1 MAWECKKEMVM
12 RKFLL
17 LAFIVFSLTI
27 FASAQVP
34 TAGNIYVGYSYFN
47 TNMVGVDRQSLNG
60 WEGSL
65 EGKFFPFVGIVAD
78 FSANYGD
85 LKFPV
90 AIATCAIGVTCPTS
104 VTANSHVD
112 NLLFGPRVS
121 VSVGPVR
128 PFAEAMFGVAHI
140 NTNGFG
146 SDTSF
151 ATAIGGGL
159 DYRIFRLLAWRFEGD
174 FVRSSLF
181 HTTQHNARFTTGV
194 VLRF

>member
-1 MAWECKKEMVM
+1 MGKWW
-12 RKFLL
+12 F
-17 LAFIVFSLTI
+17 AFILLSLATV
-27 FASAQVP
+27 ASAQIP

-47 TNMVGVDRQSLNG
+47 TNMVGSDRHGLSG

-85 LKFPV
+85 LKSPSP
-90 AIATCAIGVTCPTS
+90 AGLCAIGVVCSPAS
-104 VTANSHVD
+104 VNSHVD

-128 PFAEAMFGVAHI
+128 PFAEAMFGAAHI

-159 DYRIFRLLAWRFEGD
+159 DYRIFHLLAWRFEGD
-174 FVRSSLF
+174 FIRTSLF
-181 HTTQHNARFTTGV
+181 NTTQHNARFTTGI

>member
-1 MAWECKKEMVM
+1 M
-12 RKFLL
+12 RKFLIL
-17 LAFIVFSLTI
+17 GVIVFSLAI
-27 FASAQVP
+27 LSPAQIP
-34 TAGNIYVGYSYFN
+34 TGGNIYVGYSYFN
-47 TNMVGVDRQSLNG
+47 TNMVGVDRQGLNG

-90 AIATCAIGVTCPTS
+90 AIASTCAIGVVCPTS
-104 VTANSHVD
+104 FTANSHID

-128 PFAEAMFGVAHI
+128 PFAEAMFGVSHI

-174 FVRSSLF
+174 FIRSSLF
-181 HTTQHNARFTTGV
+181 HTTQHNARFTTGL

>member
-1 MAWECKKEMVM
+1 MQKEDGYAQALGS
-12 RKFLL
+12 RLHSALFYGFGLR
-17 LAFIVFSLTI
+17 SNSHRREI
-27 FASAQVP
+27 FTSATRISTPIWSELIDQ
-34 TAGNIYVGYSYFN
+34 G
-47 TNMVGVDRQSLNG
+47 LNG

-85 LKFPV
+85 LKFPSP
-90 AIATCAIGVTCPTS
+90 AGTCAIGVACSPVS
-104 VTANSHVD
+104 VNTHVD

-128 PFAEAMFGVAHI
+128 PFAEAMFGAAHI

-159 DYRIFRLLAWRFEGD
+159 DYRIFHLLAWRFEGD
-174 FVRSSLF
+174 FIHTLFSTPRSIMRASP
-181 HTTQHNARFTTGV
+181 TGV

>member
-1 MAWECKKEMVM
+1 M
-12 RKFLL
+12 RKGCTLGFILL
-17 LAFIVFSLTI
+17 CFAAL
-27 FASAQVP
+27 ASAQIP
-34 TAGNIYVGYSYFN
+34 TGGNIYVGYSYFN
-47 TNMVGVDRQSLNG
+47 SNMAGTDRQGLNG

-65 EGKFFPFVGIVAD
+65 EGKIFPFVGIVAD

-90 AIATCAIGVTCPTS
+90 PIPLAPLCGVDVPCPGATAS
-104 VTANSHVD
+104 VNSHVD

-128 PFAEAMFGVAHI
+128 PFAEAMFGAAHI

-159 DYRIFRLLAWRFEGD
+159 DYRIFHLLAWRFEGD
-174 FVRSSLF
+174 FIRSSLF
-181 HTTQHNARFTTGV
+181 HTTQHNARFTTGL